1 MDCIT
6 RLLGTKVKCELW
18 PHEKELPYFIS
29 DFYSCELASIEG
41 AKAIFLYPNSAE
53 NLERPNSIKKRIA
66 KIQSLEPLPVVIV
79 SKMLTRW
86 HVQSFLKDRIP
97 FVIPEKQIYL
107 PFLGVAL
114 QNKFAAENKIV
125 ERFQPAAQMLFLSYM
140 YGTSQELLLSA
151 VAKQIGFSAMTA
163 SRAAKQLEQTGLFYS
178 YKCGANKLIGSKLSS
193 EKLKLFIKIKP
204 FLISP
209 VRKKIYVWNKTEL
222 SYWPISSISAL
233 AEHTMIN
240 SSETKCYAASSSS
253 AFKNEHFTE
262 QLVDDSQQSEVEIWK
277 YDPQI
282 FARNGIVDAISLAM
296 SLKNEQDERIQNAVE
311 ELLYRTLR

>member
-1 MDCIT
+1 MDYIT
-6 RLLGTKVKCELW
+6 CLLGTKIKYELW
-18 PHEKELPYFIS
+18 QHEKELPYFIS

-41 AKAIFLYPNSAE
+41 LKSIFLYPNSAE
-53 NLERPNSIKKRIA
+53 ELERPNSIKKKIA
-66 KIQSLEPLPVVIV
+66 KIQLLEPLPVVVV

-107 PFLGVAL
+107 PFIGVAL

-125 ERFQPAAQMLFLSYM
+125 EKFQPAAQMLFLSYM

-178 YKCGANKLIGSKLSS
+178 YKRGVNKLIGSKLSN
-193 EKLKLFIKIKP
+193 EKAELFFKMKP

-209 VRKKIYVWNKTEL
+209 VRKKIYVWNEAEL
-222 SYWPISSISAL
+222 NYWPISGVSAL
-233 AEHTMIN
+233 AEYTMIN
-240 SSETKCYAASSSS
+240 SPETKCYAAGSS
-253 AFKNEHFTE
+253 FKTEHFTE
-262 QLVDDSQQSEVEIWK
+262 QLVDDIQQSKVEIWK
-277 YDPQI
+277 YNPLI
-282 FARNGIVDAISLAM
+282 FAHSGIVDVISLAM
-296 SLKNEQDERIQNAVE
+296 SLKNEPDERIQSAVE
-311 ELLYRTLR
+311 ELLHRTLR

>member
-18 PHEKELPYFIS
+18 SHEKELPYFML
-29 DFYSCELASIEG
+29 DFYSCQLASIEG

-66 KIQSLEPLPVVIV
+66 KIQSLEPLPVVVI

-114 QNKFAAENKIV
+114 QNKFIAESKVVNKV
-125 ERFQPAAQMLFLSYM
+125 QPAAQMLFLSYM
-140 YGTSQELLLSA
+140 YDTSQELLLSA

-178 YKCGANKLIGSKLSS
+178 HKRGVSKLIGSELYSKKAELFDKMKRFLS
-193 EKLKLFIKIKP
+193 
-204 FLISP
+204 SP
-209 VRKKIYVWNKTEL
+209 VRKNIYVWDEVGLAHQPL
-222 SYWPISSISAL
+222 SGLSAL
-233 AEHTMIN
+233 AKYTMIN
-240 SSETKCYAASSSS
+240 SPETKCYAVWPSI
-253 AFKNEHFTE
+253 KTKKFTE
-262 QLVDDSQQSEVEIWK
+262 ELVDDSQQSEIEIWK
-277 YDPQI
+277 YNPLT
-282 FARNGIVDAISLAM
+282 FAHNGIVDIISLAM
-296 SLKNEQDERIQNAVE
+296 SLENKSDERIQSAVE
-311 ELLYRTLR
+311 DLLYRTLR